1 MREIKSLYKEYI
13 QKSRLFLYPT
23 LNIPRGVSVT
33 PIQTYMEWEDIYTI
47 EDCKL
52 ISLYHMRDDYQFKH
66 FEEKKLLK
74 NSKFDNFHEVESE
87 SNKKLG
93 AYIFDFTSEKDNY
106 NRIVF
111 GEYSKL
117 SSRYK
122 HKILDFFKN
131 HRAHH
136 AYIESYLYPEKYFTM
151 YSDLLNV
158 NTDVLRQ
165 VGELCSKPNFTDE
178 SNDMTTEVL
187 SAEIKIMNFDTINL
201 NLPDKPTK

>member
-1 MREIKSLYKEYI
+1 MIQIKSLYKDYV

-23 LNIPRGVSVT
+23 LGIPRGVSVT
-33 PIQTYMEWEDIYTI
+33 PIQTYMEWEGLYTVK
-47 EDCKL
+47 DCKL
-52 ISLYHMRDDYQFKH
+52 IAVYHLRNDPTFKH
-66 FEEKKLLK
+66 FESKKLL
-74 NSKFDNFHEVESE
+74 DNFRFDDFIQLED
-87 SNKKLG
+87 NKG
-93 AYIFDFTSEKDNY
+93 AYVFDFTDTKSNY
-106 NRIVF
+106 DKIVK

-117 SSRYK
+117 EPRYK
-122 HKILDFFKN
+122 YSVLDFFKN

-158 NTDVLRQ
+158 DTKLLHE

-178 SNDMTTEVL
+178 SNEMTTEVL
-187 SAEIKIMNFDTINL
+187 SAEIKIMNSDTINL